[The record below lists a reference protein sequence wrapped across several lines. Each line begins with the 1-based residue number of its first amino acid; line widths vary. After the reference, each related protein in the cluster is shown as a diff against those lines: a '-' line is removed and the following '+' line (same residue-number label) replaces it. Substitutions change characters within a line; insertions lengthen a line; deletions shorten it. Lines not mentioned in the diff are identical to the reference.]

1 MKRKK
6 LNSLQ
11 WQYKLCH
18 EKVLMKI
25 FGSSRIFSA
34 VDAFPDVN
42 NMRVYVF

>member
-34 VDAFPDVN
+34 VNAFHGSYLDRSL
-42 NMRVYVF
+42 M